1 LRLLHSLHRQRFTCN
16 NITPTHT
23 HGASA
28 VVARQA
34 GLQPNLDS
42 IERAP
47 GAPHKRGSN
56 RAVRSAAATPRRH
69 HVLHTHQLMARP
81 PACRL
86 HHSWQLHGAGVPAR
100 QHRQRSQLSGTH
112 RRRDTRLPT
121 LPVVI
126 GLRKQLYGRPNAA
139 VLCEQHSTTHSHSIV
154 HVD

>member
-47 GAPHKRGSN
+47 GA
-56 RAVRSAAATPRRH
+56 RA
-69 HVLHTHQLMARP
+69 Q
-81 PACRL
+81 
-86 HHSWQLHGAGVPAR
+86 AG
-100 QHRQRSQLSGTH
+100 
-112 RRRDTRLPT
+112 
-121 LPVVI
+121 
-126 GLRKQLYGRPNAA
+126 
-139 VLCEQHSTTHSHSIV
+139 
-154 HVD
+154 